1 MKCCEVME
9 VAYQHQKIKSTRR
22 NQTSQQP
29 DDDNEIEMSDKN
41 SNWSWNSSNSNSRWI
56 NLVPMPLATCWFSPQ
71 EKYKIKI
78 SQIFTP
84 QPSSST
90 FWQTFINIFC
100 DFRLAPL
107 QPHLVVL
114 GQFTRS
120 HSPSREQI
128 FIVRAPTQVARRIR
142 ASFSNL
148 MLSIMTTRA
157 DDNERTAI
165 GAAIKFYFAWIC

>member
-9 VAYQHQKIKSTRR
+9 VAYQHPKIKSTRR

-71 EKYKIKI
+71 KKDKIKI

-84 QPSSST
+84 QPSSSRFRQKHSLT
-90 FWQTFINIFC
+90 FLAT
-100 DFRLAPL
+100 FRLAPL
-107 QPHLVVL
+107 QPRLVVPD
-114 GQFTRS
+114 QFTRS
-120 HSPSREQI
+120 PPLS
-128 FIVRAPTQVARRIR
+128 VARTNFNCKSSGIR
-142 ASFSNL
+142 HRSQGAFEP
-148 MLSIMTTRA
+148 LSVT
-157 DDNERTAI
+157 
-165 GAAIKFYFAWIC
+165 